1 MAATSY
7 LPLETYQVKL
17 LLSILRSSGKSLVI
31 QDMNLLWLHYTRTKK
46 ISQDFFDPSSMEGAY
61 ILTNAEFVAK
71 KSGAFFTPC
80 KKNAKTTGLNTWAY
94 LYRLWCAFSD
104 ACQSIYHQRNKV
116 EAVFSALKNRY
127 GDRLY
132 ATTWYMRRR
141 EMAMR
146 FIAYNVRIII
156 GLQIAREKGIP
167 LWVRA

>member
-1 MAATSY
+1 MTKEER
-7 LPLETYQVKL
+7 LVKKVHIAVSL
-17 LLSILRSSGKSLVI
+17 CSLSIAGFRITNSKRNDSPFLRKLIKPFGSLGLVI
-31 QDMNLLWLHYTRTKK
+31 TDKGYSNK
-46 ISQDFFDPSSMEGAY
+46 
-61 ILTNAEFVAK
+61 TNAEFVAK